1 MWKGGQWSQHFSS
14 SSLQVNIETCLF
26 RHFGPQKEKFSQG
39 VTALQ
44 LLPSGKFL
52 LGTGEGV
59 VAEVTGAPHFK
70 KLRTARMPGA
80 VTSVALRGS
89 GNQVWASHTH
99 THTHTHT
106 THTHTPHTHTHSH
119 THSLTHSH
127 CHTLSVLQF
136 FIGMATAQMYQFE
149 YESFSSSLIGSCH
162 NSAVTDIVFPRSV
175 ADPPP
180 PRRL

>member
-1 MWKGGQWSQHFSS
+1 MGMCCRWGTQLVWEGGQWSQRFSS

-70 KLRTARMPGA
+70 RLRTARMPGA
-80 VTSVALRGS
+80 ITSVALRGS

-106 THTHTPHTHTHSH
+106 HSHSHTHHPHPHTPTHTHTHTHTHSH
-119 THSLTHSH
+119 
-127 CHTLSVLQF
+127 CHTRYLF
-136 FIGMATAQMYQFE
+136 C
-149 YESFSSSLIGSCH
+149 SSLLAWQQRRCTSLSTRA
-162 NSAVTDIVFPRSV
+162 SA
-175 ADPPP
+175 
-180 PRRL
+180 LL

>member
-1 MWKGGQWSQHFSS
+1 MAQPVVTCCRWATQLVWKGGQWSQHFSS

-89 GNQVWASHTH
+89 GNQVWASLTH
-99 THTHTHT
+99 THTHTY
-106 THTHTPHTHTHSH
+106 THTHTPHTHTHHTHTHSH
-119 THSLTHSH
+119 THSLTHTVTH
-127 CHTLSVLQF
+127 AIC
-136 FIGMATAQMYQFE
+136 
-149 YESFSSSLIGSCH
+149 
-162 NSAVTDIVFPRSV
+162 SAVLYWHGNSTDVPV
-175 ADPPP
+175 
-180 PRRL
+180 

>member
-1 MWKGGQWSQHFSS
+1 MTSTCTVVRLVEMYCRWGTTGVGESTVVSLTEHFF

-44 LLPSGKFL
+44 MLPSGKFL

-70 KLRTARMPGA
+70 RLRTSRVPGA
-80 VTSVALRGS
+80 VTSVTLRGS

-106 THTHTPHTHTHSH
+106 C
-119 THSLTHSH
+119 SL
-127 CHTLSVLQF
+127 CLLC
-136 FIGMATAQMYQFE
+136 
-149 YESFSSSLIGSCH
+149 SSLLAWQRHRCTSL
-162 NSAVTDIVFPRSV
+162 SMRALAPF
-175 ADPPP
+175 
-180 PRRL
+180 